1 MDAAVVHRLGNP
13 PRCEQFPEPVAS
25 DDEIVVHVLA
35 ASLKPVDKQIA
46 GGSHYASPRD
56 IPCYQQLRKA
66 RRCGLAVQLPN
77 CRLIGHFA
85 CPESNVV
92 LNRD

>member
-46 GGSHYASPRD
+46 GGSHYASPR
-56 IPCYQQLRKA
+56 
-66 RRCGLAVQLPN
+66 G
-77 CRLIGHFA
+77 
-85 CPESNVV
+85 
-92 LNRD
+92 